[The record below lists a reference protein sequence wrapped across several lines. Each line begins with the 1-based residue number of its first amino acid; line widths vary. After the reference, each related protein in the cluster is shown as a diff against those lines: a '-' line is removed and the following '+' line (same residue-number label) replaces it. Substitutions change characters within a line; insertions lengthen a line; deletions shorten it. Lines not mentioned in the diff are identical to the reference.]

1 MKCPSCQAEN
11 SPSAKFCSQC
21 GTALLL
27 RCSNCQTELT
37 LGDRFCKY
45 CGQAVRIK
53 TPDDEARHNRLASIA
68 PAQLASKALATS
80 LTGERR
86 IVSILF
92 ADVVSS
98 THLIEELDIETWTS
112 IMNGALD
119 LITPAIYQYE
129 GTIARLL
136 GDSLV
141 AFFGAPIAHED
152 DPIRAVRAALDCLEP
167 IAEYAKEI
175 KRNHDIDFA
184 MRFCL
189 NTGPVII
196 GPVGNDLRYE
206 YTSSSGAVN
215 LASRLKF
222 ATQPMTVIISE
233 NTYRLVEPLFE
244 INSLGVVDVKGR
256 QEPLE
261 AYQVLGRKTIPGSLR
276 GLVGLESPMVGR
288 DKELT
293 DLLQLCEYLQSGL
306 GRAVLVTGEPG
317 FGKSRLISEWEN
329 AVATTQRIPPPQWVE
344 GRCLSYGQSMAYHLV
359 LDLLRSVLG
368 VSDGASESEVCQKFH
383 TLIIDLYGD
392 LDHPA
397 ALDVYPYLGHL
408 LSCQLQGEAYAR
420 VNLLDPQGL
429 QARYSSAMSA
439 LLKALA
445 SQRPLLLILED
456 LHWADPASI
465 ELLLKLLPL
474 VFNSQIL
481 FTLISRPDLD
491 SPGWRLVTKAREM
504 LGGSLSEITLNA
516 LSESDSRELVANL
529 LEIEALPKGIRK
541 MILDKAEG
549 NPFFVEEVVRMLIDQ
564 EAIVRN
570 GDKWR
575 AGENLSAI
583 SIPNNL
589 QGLLMARIDRLSEN
603 GKKTLRVASVVGRQ
617 FPVRVLQD
625 VLLADQ
631 SDPDPEVSQ
640 TMSSLSNLESAGLI
654 RLAQVEPDL
663 EYNFRHNLIQNA
675 AYESLLLADRKRLH
689 LMVGET
695 VERVYP
701 DRLDSR
707 ELAPRLGQHF
717 SEAGDD
723 KRALK
728 YFTLA
733 GNAALDSFANIEAE
747 DQYRCALSL
756 VCTELER
763 AVLLDGLG
771 EALARQ
777 SRYEEAIQ
785 IWFEAIDFY
794 QEANNLDGVAQ
805 LHAKAARA
813 AWWHGD
819 TPRGL
824 EICLDGLK
832 LVTNAPESHEI
843 ALLIH
848 ETARAYH
855 FNGIP
860 EKAAD
865 LCQQA
870 LEMAERLGDI
880 EVQADALAT
889 LGILANQPPDVAIQ
903 AATKAVE
910 LAEEA
915 KLLNIAIR
923 ANLNLGTVRQSFD
936 GDSFAARKNY
946 ERALELARRRGV
958 PQEEFITLL
967 GLVGLLFDLGE
978 IVELEKM
985 LPELESLVSEI
996 SDPGSANMELLGI
1009 QAGLHSLQGEHQKA
1023 LELLN
1028 ECREE
1033 ARRRG
1038 DLQHLSNFDY
1048 QITGV
1053 YLDIHW
1059 SGEEINWHDLEEK
1072 LREAI
1077 DIGERGVAS
1086 SVWPM
1091 SFLSIAYTLQE
1102 NYEAAHRLLE
1112 KSIQAKSKESSMWSD
1127 LAVLQASARLAAA
1140 EGHWEQSFT
1149 AYEKVYNICSQSNM
1163 RWFQAR
1169 TLSDWADALTSRG
1182 EPTDFESARQLFNQS
1197 LVIYSEMGATWYKK
1211 QVESRIQSVSEQVL
1225 VQAEVQGEIALE
1237 MAEARRVQASF
1248 LPDELPEIPGY
1259 NLSVRIEPVRETSG
1273 DFFDT
1278 IPLPDNHLGIVV
1290 ADVADKG
1297 AAAAL
1302 FMTSTRTL
1310 IRTYAEEYPS
1320 HPEQVIETVNR
1331 RLLQDTHSGLFVTV
1345 FFGVLDI
1352 KTNILT
1358 YVNAGHNPP
1367 LVASHQREDSLSIL
1381 EKTGMPI
1388 GILEDVNWECENH
1401 MFSPGDVLV
1410 IYTDGVTEAQSAEG
1424 KYYGEGRLKQ
1434 VILTSLQN
1442 SKLTPLA
1449 EDIVE
1454 AILTDHHTF
1463 RGQNP
1468 RSDDT
1473 TILVLIRENEIGSDS
1488 T

>member
-1 MKCPSCQAEN
+1 
-11 SPSAKFCSQC
+11 
-21 GTALLL
+21 
-27 RCSNCQTELT
+27 
-37 LGDRFCKY
+37 
-45 CGQAVRIK
+45 
-53 TPDDEARHNRLASIA
+53 LASTA
-68 PAQLASKALATS
+68 PTQLASKALATS
-80 LTGERR
+80 LSGERR
-86 IVSILF
+86 VVTVLF
-92 ADVVSS
+92 VDVVSS
-98 THLIEELDIETWTS
+98 TQLIEQLDIETWAS

-119 LITPAIYQYE
+119 LITPAIYRYE

-141 AFFGAPIAHED
+141 AFFGTPIAHED
-152 DPIRAVRAALDCLEP
+152 DPMRAVRAALDCLDP
-167 IAEYAKEI
+167 IAEYAKDI
-175 KRNHDIDFA
+175 KRSHDIDFA

-196 GPVGNDLRYE
+196 GTVGNDLRYE

-233 NTYRLVEPLFE
+233 NTYPLVEPLFE
-244 INSLGVVDVKGR
+244 INSLGPVDVKGR
-256 QEPLE
+256 QKPLE

-276 GLVGLESPMVGR
+276 GLRGLESPMVGR

-317 FGKSRLISEWEN
+317 FGKSRLISEWEK
-329 AVATTQRIPPPQWVE
+329 AIATTQRRPPPQWVE
-344 GRCLSYGQSMAYHLV
+344 GRCLSYGQNMAYHLV
-359 LDLLRSVLG
+359 LDLLRSIIG
-368 VSDGASESEVCQKFH
+368 ASEGASESEICQNFH
-383 TLIIDLYGD
+383 TLITDLYGD
-392 LDHPA
+392 LDYPE

-408 LSCQLQGEAYAR
+408 LSCQLQGKAYAR
-420 VNLLDPQGL
+420 VSLLDPQAL
-429 QARYSSAMSA
+429 QARYSSALST
-439 LLKALA
+439 LLKTLA
-445 SQRPLLLILED
+445 SQRPLILILED

-465 ELLLKLLPL
+465 ELLSKLLPL
-474 VFNSQIL
+474 IFNSQIL

-491 SPGWRLVTKAREM
+491 SPGWRLVTNAREM
-504 LGGSLSEITLNA
+504 LGGSLSEITLSA
-516 LSESDSRELVANL
+516 LSDTDSRNLVANL
-529 LEIEALPKGIRK
+529 LEIEALPKEIRK
-541 MILDKAEG
+541 LILDKAEG

-564 EAIVRN
+564 EAIVRQ
-570 GDKWR
+570 GDQWR

-583 SIPNNL
+583 SIPKNL

-603 GKKTLRVASVVGRQ
+603 GKKALRVASVVGRQ
-617 FPVRVLQD
+617 FPVRVLQE

-631 SDPDPEVSQ
+631 SDLDSVVDQ

-654 RLAQVEPDL
+654 CLAQVEPDL
-663 EYNFRHNLIQNA
+663 EYHFRHNLIQNA
-675 AYESLLLADRKRLH
+675 AYDSLLLADRKRLH

-747 DQYRCALSL
+747 GYYQRALNL

-777 SRYEEAIQ
+777 SRYEGAIQ
-785 IWFEAIDFY
+785 IWFEAIGFY
-794 QEANNLDGVAQ
+794 QEVNDLDGVAH
-805 LHAKAARA
+805 LYAKAARA

-824 EICLDGLK
+824 QICLEGFQ

-843 ALLIH
+843 ALLVH

-870 LEMAERLGDI
+870 LEIAERLGDI

-889 LGILANQPPDVAIQ
+889 LGILANQPKDIAIQ
-903 AATKAVE
+903 ALTKAVK
-910 LAEEA
+910 LAEDA
-915 KLLNIAIR
+915 NLLNIAIR
-923 ANLNLGTVRQSFD
+923 ANLNLGTVRHAVD
-936 GDSFAARKNY
+936 GDLYSARKNY
-946 ERALELARRRGV
+946 ERAVEIARERGV
-958 PQEEFITLL
+958 PQEEFLTLL
-967 GLVGLLFDLGE
+967 GLIGMTYELGE
-978 IVELEKM
+978 IVELERM
-985 LPELESLVSEI
+985 LPELESLASEI
-996 SDPGSANMELLGI
+996 SDPRSANMELLGL
-1009 QAGLHSLQGEHQKA
+1009 QAGLHSLRGEHKKA
-1023 LELLN
+1023 LVMLN
-1028 ECREE
+1028 DCREE
-1033 ARRRG
+1033 ARGRG
-1038 DLQHLSNFDY
+1038 DLQHLSNYDF
-1048 QITGV
+1048 QITVV
-1053 YLDIHW
+1053 YLDMHW
-1059 SGEEINWHDLEEK
+1059 SGDEINWQDLEGI

-1077 DIGERGVAS
+1077 DIGERGVS
-1086 SVWPM
+1086 STVLPL
-1091 SFLSIAYTLQE
+1091 SFLSITYTLQG
-1102 NYEAAHRLLE
+1102 NYEAAHQFLE
-1112 KSIQAKSKESSMWSD
+1112 KSIQGKSREPSIWSD
-1127 LAVLQASARLAAA
+1127 LAVLQASAHLAAA
-1140 EGHWEQSFT
+1140 EGNWDQSF
-1149 AYEKVYNICSQSNM
+1149 AAFEKVYDTYSQSNR
-1163 RWFQAR
+1163 RWSQAR
-1169 TLSDWADALTSRG
+1169 TLSDWGDALTYRG
-1182 EPTDFESARQLFNQS
+1182 EPTDFVSARQLYNQS
-1197 LVIYSEMGATWYKK
+1197 LVIYSDMGAAWYKE
-1211 QVESRIQSVSEQVL
+1211 QVESRIQSVSEQIL
-1225 VQAEVQGEIALE
+1225 AQAEAQGEVALE

-1248 LPDELPEIPGY
+1248 LPDKLPDIPGF
-1259 NLSVRIEPVRETSG
+1259 NLSVSIEPARETSG
-1273 DFFDT
+1273 DFYDT
-1278 IPLPDNHLGIVV
+1278 IPLPDNHLCIVV

-1310 IRTYAEEYPS
+1310 IRTYAEEFPT
-1320 HPEQVIETVNR
+1320 HPERVIEAVNR

-1345 FFGVLDI
+1345 FLGVLD
-1352 KTNILT
+1352 TQSSILT

-1367 LVASHQREDSLSIL
+1367 LIASEQIEHSQRIL

-1388 GILEDVNWECENH
+1388 GILEDAKWECGDH
-1401 MFSPGDVLV
+1401 KFSPGDVLV

-1424 KYYGEGRLKQ
+1424 EYYGEGRLKQ
-1434 VILTSLQN
+1434 VILNSLQK
-1442 SKLTPLA
+1442 SKYTPLA
-1449 EDIVE
+1449 EDIIE
-1454 AILTDHHTF
+1454 TILSDHQTF
-1463 RGQNP
+1463 LGQAP

-1473 TILVLIRENEIGSDS
+1473 TLLVLIRQNESEV
-1488 T
+1488 